1 MVQDAASVA
10 VVEALGVAPG
20 HRVLEV
26 GAAPGGKT
34 LAIWDRNPA
43 SLVALDVHPRRIRQ
57 AERRLKRAG
66 GEGWWIRADGAR
78 LPFRSGQFD
87 RVLVDAPCTGLGTL
101 RRRPEIRLR
110 VSIGDRDRLAALQR
124 RMLRQAIDAVRP
136 GGRVVYSVCTL
147 TRAETLGVVEDMGGR
162 PPADLPGLRL
172 DHGLLMGPHLTGTDG
187 MFIAVLDR

>member
-1 MVQDAASVA
+1 MA

-43 SLVALDVHPRRIRQ
+43 SLVALEVHPRRIRQ
-57 AERRLKRAG
+57 VARRMERAG
-66 GEGWWIRADGAR
+66 VRGRWIRGDGAR

-101 RRRPEIRLR
+101 RRRPELRLR
-110 VSIGDRDRLAALQR
+110 ISIGDRDRLAALQR
-124 RMLRQAIDAVRP
+124 RMVRQAVDAVRP

-147 TRAETLGVVEDMGGR
+147 TRAETLGAVENLGGR
-162 PPADLPGLRL
+162 PPADLPGTRL
-172 DHGLLMGPHLTGTDG
+172 DDGLLMGPHLTGTDG
-187 MFIAVLDR
+187 MFISVFDR